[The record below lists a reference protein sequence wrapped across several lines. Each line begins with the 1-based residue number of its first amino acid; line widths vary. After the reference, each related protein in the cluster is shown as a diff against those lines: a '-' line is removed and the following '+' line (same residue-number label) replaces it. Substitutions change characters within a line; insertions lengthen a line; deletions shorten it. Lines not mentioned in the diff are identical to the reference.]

1 VADSTSQT
9 TEQPDDELPVIDL
22 TSFLRGLAACPAC
35 DDAALSERSLRAI
48 LRDYRDHARE
58 LLIQQEVARVL
69 GLSDAEVLAEARSEG
84 VDVEA
89 EAARMK
95 AMFEEIAKRHGC

>member
-1 VADSTSQT
+1 METSEQST
-9 TEQPDDELPVIDL
+9 DDERPVINL
-22 TSFLRGLAACPAC
+22 ATFLRGLAACPAC

-58 LLIQQEVARVL
+58 LLIQQEVERVL
-69 GLSDAEVLAEARSEG
+69 GLTDEEVLAEARAEG
-84 VDVEA
+84 VDVDA

-95 AMFEEIAKRHGC
+95 DMFEGIAKRHGY